1 MDPNSLWRR
10 WPLLLFTLIGL
21 LSLACSSASTPTS
34 TSPQQAST
42 SNAPTPTRVPGA
54 TSTLTPVPTVAPAA
68 TPLPS
73 NVTSARDTLRLVV
86 DSEPIT
92 MNPMVTTAGLTGAV
106 NKETW

>member
-54 TSTLTPVPTVAPAA
+54 TPTLTPAQ
-68 TPLPS
+68 PS
-73 NVTSARDTLRLVV
+73 RRQPHRYLAMLLQLGILCV
-86 DSEPIT
+86 
-92 MNPMVTTAGLTGAV
+92 
-106 NKETW
+106 